1 MNKYKVLY
9 FLSGFSLGGVLG
21 ALAYKIYSD
30 KKREKESAE
39 EYDNILRG
47 YQRTTEV
54 NPEETNT
61 GRDSGILSQEE
72 REKIKERLQKN
83 LKETTNYAAMY
94 SAETEHPVDSDE
106 ELDEADYAEPDPDEP
121 EEIDEDEEAAYDAT
135 VEHQKNRNK
144 KPKIISYEAVADLPA
159 YIEQR
164 NLFYY
169 IRDNVLANEE
179 EEELEPEAFVG
190 DALWKYDF
198 ANNDETEIYVM
209 NYELDTCYTVT
220 KVQGAFA
227 DLKVGI

>member
-30 KKREKESAE
+30 KKREKECVE
-39 EYDNILRG
+39 EYNDILQG

-61 GRDSGILSQEE
+61 GRDKGTLSSEE
-72 REKIKERLQKN
+72 RAQIKERLQKN

-106 ELDEADYAEPDPDEP
+106 ELDEADYVEPEPDDPLDGV
-121 EEIDEDEEAAYDAT
+121 DEEADDAYDAT
-135 VEHQKNRNK
+135 IEHQKNRTK
-144 KPKIISYEAVADLPA
+144 KPKIISYDAVTELPS
-159 YIEQR
+159 YIDQA

-169 IRDNVLANEE
+169 VRDGILANEE

-190 DALWKYDF
+190 DSLWKYDF

-209 NYELDTCYTVT
+209 NYELDMCYTIT

-227 DLKVGI
+227 DMKTT